1 MKKPSIG
8 VLLSVVLLLGG
19 VALAGWVGLALQD
32 GEAFERALGRAIAER
47 TGRTLEID
55 GPSRLV
61 FWPPLGIAVQDV
73 RLSGP
78 PGLVGPP
85 LARIG
90 EAELRLSPWPLLL
103 GRLETA
109 SVRLDDV
116 RLHLVRAGA
125 EPAGPLAAPAVE
137 SATAPAPVGEPRPA
151 APVTAGDDRAPMRL
165 GPLRIRNLTLSWED
179 GEGGE
184 VREIG
189 GIDLSTEALVLGQPT
204 GWRLAVPLTDVGPI
218 ARARLRGEGALT
230 LGRDGIAIG
239 SSPVRLGL
247 EDLVMADGRRG
258 ALELEATVSGDRLA
272 GRYALE
278 RFGIVARLDTP
289 PAGDGGEARA
299 AHLTGRAALDLPG
312 RHLALVDLALD
323 ADGLQ
328 VGGDLAVAALSG
340 APTLTGH
347 LALAEVDLR
356 DWLTRHGMR
365 LPSGQGDAGWRRVAG
380 EATLAGDGEG
390 LTLAPLALHVDEA
403 RLDGTLRLLFTRPL
417 GIRFDLTTDRLELG
431 GPRAAEGA
439 SASGEA
445 ARSPTARAA
454 GSGGGAPAQALAPGV
469 ADGEKAPS
477 RRWPT
482 RVAALR
488 RLDLEGRLR
497 VGHLGVRG
505 LAIAPADLAITSRA
519 GVLEIAQ
526 RGEAGGFYEG
536 RLDGRLEV
544 DVRGEQPHGHLVAQA
559 RRVAVGPLLEDLRG
573 AARLEGRGDLDL
585 DLTAAGTGA
594 DDLRAS
600 LNGRLGLAI
609 RDGRVPGVDLEGLID
624 AARARLRGETPE
636 RGRGQGTAFSELTAT
651 AEARDGVLH
660 NDDLAGRADHLT
672 LTGRG
677 TIDLVRRRLDYRL
690 QPVLVDPPPRRAL
703 KELEGI
709 PIPVEVSGPLGE
721 PSWSVD
727 LAPVLREVARRRLD
741 GRGDRL
747 IERLEDRLGV
757 DGVEGL
763 RDLLGR

>member
-8 VLLSVVLLLGG
+8 VQLSVALLLGFG
-19 VALAGWVGLALQD
+19 TLAVWVGLALQD

-47 TGRTLEID
+47 TGRMLEID

-61 FWPPLGIAVQDV
+61 FWPPLGIAVQDI

-125 EPAGPLAAPAVE
+125 EPAGPLAVPAVE
-137 SATAPAPVGEPRPA
+137 AATAPAPVGEPRPA

-189 GIDLSTEALVLGQPT
+189 GIDLSTDALVLGQPT
-204 GWRLAVPLTDVGPI
+204 GWRLVVPLTDVGPI
-218 ARARLRGEGALT
+218 ARARLRGDGALT
-230 LGRDGIAIG
+230 LGRDGRAIG
-239 SSPVRLGL
+239 SSPVRLRL
-247 EDLVMADGRRG
+247 EDLVMADERRG
-258 ALELEATVSGDRLA
+258 VLELEATVSGDRLA

-289 PAGDGGEARA
+289 PAGDGGEALA
-299 AHLTGRAALDLPG
+299 ARLSGRAALDLPG
-312 RHLALVDLALD
+312 RHLALADLALD

-328 VGGDLAVAALSG
+328 VGGELAVAALSG

-356 DWLTRHGMR
+356 DWLTRHGVR

-380 EATLAGDGEG
+380 EATLAGDAEG

-454 GSGGGAPAQALAPGV
+454 GSGAPDPDV
-469 ADGEKAPS
+469 ADGAKAPS

-505 LAIAPADLAITSRA
+505 LAIAPADLAITARA

-526 RGEAGGFYEG
+526 RGEAGGFYGG

-559 RRVAVGPLLEDLRG
+559 RRVAVGPLLGDLRG
-573 AARLEGRGDLDL
+573 AAQLEGLGDLDL

-651 AEARDGVLH
+651 AKARDGVLH

-690 QPVLVDPPPRRAL
+690 RPVLVDTPKGRGL
-703 KELEGI
+703 KEIEGV
-709 PIPVEVSGPLGE
+709 PIPVEVSGPLAE

-727 LAPVLREVARRRLD
+727 LTPVLREVARRRLD
-741 GRGDRL
+741 ERGERL

-757 DGVEGL
+757 EGLEGL
-763 RDLLGR
+763 RGLLGR